1 MSQIRGTLTNIRH
14 NSMLHLLEF
23 ELKGQ
28 SVTLLTL
35 ELHRTMT
42 LGESYELCV
51 KSTDIALAKDF
62 SGTLSILNQ
71 LQATV
76 VSIDCQEL
84 LCSVVLDI
92 DGFSVESII
101 LKSSAKVMDL
111 SIGDSV
117 FALIKASEVS
127 IC

>member
-1 MSQIRGTLTNIRH
+1 MSQLRGKLTNITH

-23 ELKGQ
+23 GLKGQ

-42 LGESYELCV
+42 LAESYELCV

-84 LCSVVLDI
+84 L
-92 DGFSVESII
+92 
-101 LKSSAKVMDL
+101 
-111 SIGDSV
+111 
-117 FALIKASEVS
+117 
-127 IC
+127 